1 MRKMR
6 WTWQAPWTALLAVVL
21 SGWFG
26 GSVATGQRGIGASFA
41 WLVPAIIVGA
51 GGGFA
56 VVAVRWLHQRRDTRP
71 DGLVTVFP
79 GSGTATGSPR
89 PPRLMHVRF
98 AFPFLEV
105 GALALLLGSLWV
117 SDDLNH
123 AWATLPRV
131 RGVTALLAAIA
142 VVSRLAI
149 AAVESATPSP
159 HASPVATGEE
169 SMRRSG
175 SPVTDV
181 GVLRRRGIVGG
192 RATAPLLVLGGA
204 FAFFVATASGELV
217 TPDEW
222 TAHGAAV
229 GLVEHGRLA
238 VFDGEP
244 YPFTVVGIVRRPDH
258 PGEEASGLMSKYPV
272 LSSLAI
278 SPFQAVARLL
288 GAPGPRIAGEGPL
301 ARRAPDLVTLG
312 FGPFLG
318 ALTVMVTYL
327 MAGSLGYRGAASLLP
342 AVAVATA
349 SLVWPYSRTLLN
361 MALPAV
367 LTGAAL
373 AVIGYLRGVSASP
386 TPLIARHFAAGF
398 DQGNS
403 EPIPPTTATPPDVNA
418 LRPGF
423 SANSEAHISQ
433 EGWRWGGGMAA
444 LAGAL
449 LGLAGAARYEYLVL
463 ALPLWALLAWVVFQ
477 RSGLAGGAFLGG
489 LAVVAG
495 SATALPLTLGYNL
508 LRTGHALDFGYG
520 GEGFLSSL
528 LAKPWYGWFGIL
540 FSPGCGV
547 AVHAPMMFVGLA
559 GLVWLWEDAPDTAV
573 AVAAMVGLACL
584 YYGSLETTWCAQT
597 TWGPRYLVGVAPL
610 AYLPIAAIVKRMGRA
625 KQGVIHPHPN
635 APDENA
641 LRLAHPNAP
650 DENALRF
657 GAMGLARHINQ
668 VGDGVG
674 WGESEAR
681 GKEGMGGNPFAWLAI
696 GLPWA
701 LNFVAN
707 ALAIVVDF
715 SRGWQDHW
723 SLGATYL
730 ATTWVPYFSGITA
743 HVRLARLW
751 LHGGDASLDIH
762 WLRASDGTPAVS
774 GALIMAGLLVVSV
787 TAWAAAWQVERLAD
801 EGDGPV
807 T

>member
-1 MRKMR
+1 MREMR
-6 WTWQAPWTALLAVVL
+6 WIWQAPWTAMLAAVL

-56 VVAVRWLHQRRDTRP
+56 VVAVRWLHQRRNTRP
-71 DGLVTVFP
+71 DGLVAVFP
-79 GSGTATGSPR
+79 GSGTAIGSPR
-89 PPRLMHVRF
+89 PPRLMDGQV

-105 GALALLLGSLWV
+105 GALAFLLGSLWV

-159 HASPVATGEE
+159 HASPVATGDGR
-169 SMRRSG
+169 MRRSG

-181 GVLRRRGIVGG
+181 GVLRQRGYLGD
-192 RATAPLLVLGGA
+192 RATVPLLVLGGA
-204 FAFFVATASGELV
+204 FAFFLATASGELV

-278 SPFQAVARLL
+278 APFQAVARLL

-386 TPLIARHFAAGF
+386 TPLIARRFGAGF

-403 EPIPPTTATPPDVNA
+403 EPIPPTTATPPDVSA

-423 SANSEAHISQ
+423 SATSEAHLSQ
-433 EGWRWGGGMAA
+433 EGWRWGA
-444 LAGAL
+444 
-449 LGLAGAARYEYLVL
+449 EW
-463 ALPLWALLAWVVFQ
+463 LP
-477 RSGLAGGAFLGG
+477 
-489 LAVVAG
+489 
-495 SATALPLTLGYNL
+495 
-508 LRTGHALDFGYG
+508 
-520 GEGFLSSL
+520 
-528 LAKPWYGWFGIL
+528 
-540 FSPGCGV
+540 SP
-547 AVHAPMMFVGLA
+547 AP
-559 GLVWLWEDAPDTAV
+559 
-573 AVAAMVGLACL
+573 
-584 YYGSLETTWCAQT
+584 S
-597 TWGPRYLVGVAPL
+597 
-610 AYLPIAAIVKRMGRA
+610 
-625 KQGVIHPHPN
+625 
-635 APDENA
+635 
-641 LRLAHPNAP
+641 
-650 DENALRF
+650 
-657 GAMGLARHINQ
+657 
-668 VGDGVG
+668 
-674 WGESEAR
+674 
-681 GKEGMGGNPFAWLAI
+681 
-696 GLPWA
+696 
-701 LNFVAN
+701 
-707 ALAIVVDF
+707 
-715 SRGWQDHW
+715 
-723 SLGATYL
+723 
-730 ATTWVPYFSGITA
+730 
-743 HVRLARLW
+743 
-751 LHGGDASLDIH
+751 
-762 WLRASDGTPAVS
+762 
-774 GALIMAGLLVVSV
+774 
-787 TAWAAAWQVERLAD
+787 
-801 EGDGPV
+801 
-807 T
+807 

>member
-1 MRKMR
+1 MREMHRLRAIGEHGALVRFLSLAR
-6 WTWQAPWTALLAVVL
+6 WSVLLTVVVL
-21 SGWFG
+21 GWFG

-41 WLVPAIIVGA
+41 WLVPGLIAGA
-51 GGGFA
+51 GGGFSVIA
-56 VVAVRWLHQRRDTRP
+56 AGWLRRRGDMRP
-71 DGLVTVFP
+71 DGLVTVLP
-79 GSGTATGSPR
+79 GGGTPSPF
-89 PPRLMHVRF
+89 LS
-98 AFPFLEV
+98 LEV
-105 GALALLLGSLWV
+105 GALALLFCSLWV

-131 RGVTALLAAIA
+131 RGATALLVGITLVSRLTIA
-142 VVSRLAI
+142 VVGWRIRTAYGPTGDLRQPRHNLTDFGELRPSRNGRHG
-149 AAVESATPSP
+149 AT
-159 HASPVATGEE
+159 
-169 SMRRSG
+169 
-175 SPVTDV
+175 VT
-181 GVLRRRGIVGG
+181 
-192 RATAPLLVLGGA
+192 LLVLGGA

-229 GLVEHGRLA
+229 GLVDHGRLA

-244 YPFTVVGIVRRPDH
+244 YPFTVVGVVRP
-258 PGEEASGLMSKYPV
+258 PGHADEEASGLMSKYPV

-278 SPFQAVARLL
+278 SPFQAVARLF
-288 GAPGPRIAGEGPL
+288 GAPDPRTAGQGPL

-327 MAGSLGYRGAASLLP
+327 MARSLGYCGSPSLMP
-342 AVAVATA
+342 ALAVATA

-367 LTGAAL
+367 LTGAAV
-373 AVIGYLRGVSASP
+373 AVIGYLRHTAGSDRHHP
-386 TPLIARHFAAGF
+386 DPIA
-398 DQGNS
+398 
-403 EPIPPTTATPPDVNA
+403 PD
-418 LRPGF
+418 F
-423 SANSEAHISQ
+423 SV
-433 EGWRWGGGMAA
+433 GRMAA

-477 RSGLAGGAFLGG
+477 RSGLTGGAFLGG
-489 LAVVAG
+489 LGVVAG
-495 SATALPLTLGYNL
+495 SVTALPLTLGYNL
-508 LRTGHALDFGYG
+508 MRTGHALDFGYG

-528 LAKPWYGWFGIL
+528 LVKPWYGWFGLL
-540 FSPGCGV
+540 FSPGCGI
-547 AVHAPMMFVGLA
+547 AVHTPMMFVGLA

-573 AVAAMVGLACL
+573 AVAVTVGLSCL

-610 AYLPIAAIVKRMGRA
+610 AYLPVAAIVKRMG
-625 KQGVIHPHPN
+625 GL
-635 APDENA
+635 
-641 LRLAHPNAP
+641 LR
-650 DENALRF
+650 
-657 GAMGLARHINQ
+657 
-668 VGDGVG
+668 
-674 WGESEAR
+674 
-681 GKEGMGGNPFAWLAI
+681 GNPFAWLAI

-701 LNFVAN
+701 VNTVAN

-743 HVRLARLW
+743 HVRLAHLW

-762 WLRASDGTPAVS
+762 WLRAPDGTPTVAGSV
-774 GALIMAGLLVVSV
+774 IMVGLLAVSV
-787 TAWAAAWQVERLAD
+787 TAWAAAWQVESMASD
-801 EGDGPV
+801 GDGPV

>member
-1 MRKMR
+1 
-6 WTWQAPWTALLAVVL
+6 V
-21 SGWFG
+21 
-26 GSVATGQRGIGASFA
+26 
-41 WLVPAIIVGA
+41 
-51 GGGFA
+51 
-56 VVAVRWLHQRRDTRP
+56 
-71 DGLVTVFP
+71 
-79 GSGTATGSPR
+79 
-89 PPRLMHVRF
+89 
-98 AFPFLEV
+98 
-105 GALALLLGSLWV
+105 
-117 SDDLNH
+117 
-123 AWATLPRV
+123 
-131 RGVTALLAAIA
+131 
-142 VVSRLAI
+142 
-149 AAVESATPSP
+149 
-159 HASPVATGEE
+159 
-169 SMRRSG
+169 
-175 SPVTDV
+175 
-181 GVLRRRGIVGG
+181 
-192 RATAPLLVLGGA
+192 PLLVLGGA

-244 YPFTVVGIVRRPDH
+244 YPFTVVGIVRRPDY
-258 PGEEASGLMSKYPV
+258 PGEEASGLMSKYPL

-278 SPFQAVARLL
+278 APFQAVARLL

-327 MAGSLGYRGAASLLP
+327 MAGSLGYRGAASLVP

-386 TPLIARHFAAGF
+386 TPLVARRFAAGF

-403 EPIPPTTATPPDVNA
+403 EPIPAATATPPDVSA

-423 SANSEAHISQ
+423 SANSEAHMSQ
-433 EGWRWGGGMAA
+433 EGWRSGGGMAA

-508 LRTGHALDFGYG
+508 LRTGHPLDFGYG

-528 LAKPWYGWFGIL
+528 LAKPWYGWFGLL

-610 AYLPIAAIVKRMGRA
+610 AYLPIAAIVKRMG
-625 KQGVIHPHPN
+625 
-635 APDENA
+635 
-641 LRLAHPNAP
+641 
-650 DENALRF
+650 
-657 GAMGLARHINQ
+657 
-668 VGDGVG
+668 
-674 WGESEAR
+674 WG
-681 GKEGMGGNPFAWLAI
+681 GMGGNPFAWLAI

-762 WLRASDGTPAVS
+762 WLRATDGTPAVS

>member
-1 MRKMR
+1 MREMR
-6 WTWQAPWTALLAVVL
+6 WTWQAPWTALLAAVL

-26 GSVATGQRGIGASFA
+26 GSVATGQRGMGASFA
-41 WLVPAIIVGA
+41 WLVPVIIVGA

-56 VVAVRWLHQRRDTRP
+56 VVAVRWLRQRRDTRP

-79 GSGTATGSPR
+79 GSGTAIGSPR
-89 PPRLMHVRF
+89 PPRLMDGHV

-105 GALALLLGSLWV
+105 VAIALLLGSLWV

-149 AAVESATPSP
+149 AAVESETPSP
-159 HASPVATGEE
+159 NASVATGAG
-169 SMRRSG
+169 SVRPSG
-175 SPVTDV
+175 SSVTDV
-181 GVLRRRGIVGG
+181 GVLRRRGNAGD

-278 SPFQAVARLL
+278 TPFQAVARLL

-361 MALPAV
+361 MALPAA

-386 TPLIARHFAAGF
+386 TPLVERRFAAGF
-398 DQGNS
+398 ERSNS
-403 EPIPPTTATPPDVNA
+403 EPIPLPTASPPDVYA
-418 LRPGF
+418 LRSGF
-423 SANSEAHISQ
+423 SA
-433 EGWRWGGGMAA
+433 GRMAA

-528 LAKPWYGWFGIL
+528 LAKPWYGWFGLL

-547 AVHAPMMFVGLA
+547 AVHAPMMFVGLV

-625 KQGVIHPHPN
+625 KQGDVHPHPN
-635 APDENA
+635 APDVY
-641 LRLAHPNAP
+641 
-650 DENALRF
+650 ALRF
-657 GAMGLARHINQ
+657 EAMGLEKHINQ
-668 VGDGVG
+668 AGFVRNEHINKGGDGVG

-787 TAWAAAWQVERLAD
+787 TAWAAAWQVERLAE

>member
-1 MRKMR
+1 MR
-6 WTWQAPWTALLAVVL
+6 WTWQAPWTALLAAVL

-26 GSVATGQRGIGASFA
+26 GSVATGQRGMGASFA
-41 WLVPAIIVGA
+41 WLVPVIIVGA

-56 VVAVRWLHQRRDTRP
+56 VVAVRWLRQRRDTRP

-79 GSGTATGSPR
+79 GSGTAIGSPR
-89 PPRLMHVRF
+89 PPRLMDGHV

-105 GALALLLGSLWV
+105 VAIALLLGSLWV

-149 AAVESATPSP
+149 AAVESETPSP
-159 HASPVATGEE
+159 NASVATGAG
-169 SMRRSG
+169 SVRPSG
-175 SPVTDV
+175 SSVTDV
-181 GVLRRRGIVGG
+181 GVLRRRGNAGD

-278 SPFQAVARLL
+278 TPFQAVARLL

-361 MALPAV
+361 MALPAA

-386 TPLIARHFAAGF
+386 TPLVERRFAAGF
-398 DQGNS
+398 ERSNS
-403 EPIPPTTATPPDVNA
+403 EPIPLPTASPPDVYA
-418 LRPGF
+418 LRSGF
-423 SANSEAHISQ
+423 SA
-433 EGWRWGGGMAA
+433 GRMAA

-528 LAKPWYGWFGIL
+528 LAKPWYGWFGLL

-547 AVHAPMMFVGLA
+547 AVHAPMMFVGLV

-625 KQGVIHPHPN
+625 KQGDVHPHPN
-635 APDENA
+635 APDVS
-641 LRLAHPNAP
+641 
-650 DENALRF
+650 ALRF
-657 GAMGLARHINQ
+657 EAMGLEKHINQ
-668 VGDGVG
+668 AGFVRNEHINKGGDGVG

-787 TAWAAAWQVERLAD
+787 TAWAAAWQVERLAE

>member
-1 MRKMR
+1 MREMR
-6 WTWQAPWTALLAVVL
+6 WTWQAPWTALLAAVL

-26 GSVATGQRGIGASFA
+26 GSVATGQRGMGASFA
-41 WLVPAIIVGA
+41 WLVPVIIVGA

-56 VVAVRWLHQRRDTRP
+56 VVAVRWLRQRRDTRP

-79 GSGTATGSPR
+79 GSGAAIGSPR
-89 PPRLMHVRF
+89 PSRLMDGHV

-105 GALALLLGSLWV
+105 GAIALLLGSLWV

-149 AAVESATPSP
+149 AAVESETPSP
-159 HASPVATGEE
+159 NASVATGAG
-169 SMRRSG
+169 SVRPSG
-175 SPVTDV
+175 SSVTDV
-181 GVLRRRGIVGG
+181 GVLRRRGNAGD

-278 SPFQAVARLL
+278 TPFQAVARLL

-361 MALPAV
+361 MALPAA

-386 TPLIARHFAAGF
+386 TPLVERRFAAGF
-398 DQGNS
+398 ERSNS
-403 EPIPPTTATPPDVNA
+403 EPIPLPTATPPDVYA
-418 LRPGF
+418 LRSGF
-423 SANSEAHISQ
+423 SA
-433 EGWRWGGGMAA
+433 GRMAA

-528 LAKPWYGWFGIL
+528 LAKPWYGWFGLL
-540 FSPGCGV
+540 FSPGCGA
-547 AVHAPMMFVGLA
+547 AVHAPMMFVGLV

-625 KQGVIHPHPN
+625 KQGDVHPHPN
-635 APDENA
+635 APDVY
-641 LRLAHPNAP
+641 
-650 DENALRF
+650 ALRF
-657 GAMGLARHINQ
+657 EAMGLEKHINQ
-668 VGDGVG
+668 AGFVRNEHINKGGDGVG

-787 TAWAAAWQVERLAD
+787 TAWAAAWQVERLAE

>member
-1 MRKMR
+1 MREMR
-6 WTWQAPWTALLAVVL
+6 WTWQAPWTALLAAVL

-26 GSVATGQRGIGASFA
+26 GSVATGQRGMGASFA
-41 WLVPAIIVGA
+41 WLVPVIIVGA

-56 VVAVRWLHQRRDTRP
+56 VVAVRWLRQRRDTRP

-79 GSGTATGSPR
+79 GSGTAIGSPR
-89 PPRLMHVRF
+89 PPRLMDGHV

-105 GALALLLGSLWV
+105 VAIALLLGSLWV

-149 AAVESATPSP
+149 AAVESETPSP
-159 HASPVATGEE
+159 NASVATGAG
-169 SMRRSG
+169 SVRPSG
-175 SPVTDV
+175 SSVTDV
-181 GVLRRRGIVGG
+181 GVLRRRGNAGD

-278 SPFQAVARLL
+278 TPFQAVARLL

-361 MALPAV
+361 MALPAA

-386 TPLIARHFAAGF
+386 TPLVERRFAAGF
-398 DQGNS
+398 ERSNS
-403 EPIPPTTATPPDVNA
+403 EPIPLPTATPPDVYA
-418 LRPGF
+418 LRSGF
-423 SANSEAHISQ
+423 SA
-433 EGWRWGGGMAA
+433 GRMAA

-528 LAKPWYGWFGIL
+528 LAKPWYGWFGLL

-547 AVHAPMMFVGLA
+547 AVHAPMMFVGLV

-625 KQGVIHPHPN
+625 KQGDVHPHPN
-635 APDENA
+635 APDVY
-641 LRLAHPNAP
+641 
-650 DENALRF
+650 ALRF
-657 GAMGLARHINQ
+657 EAMGLEKHINQ
-668 VGDGVG
+668 AGFVRNEHINKGGDGVG

-787 TAWAAAWQVERLAD
+787 TAWAAAWQVERLAE

>member
-1 MRKMR
+1 
-6 WTWQAPWTALLAVVL
+6 V
-21 SGWFG
+21 
-26 GSVATGQRGIGASFA
+26 
-41 WLVPAIIVGA
+41 
-51 GGGFA
+51 
-56 VVAVRWLHQRRDTRP
+56 
-71 DGLVTVFP
+71 
-79 GSGTATGSPR
+79 
-89 PPRLMHVRF
+89 
-98 AFPFLEV
+98 
-105 GALALLLGSLWV
+105 
-117 SDDLNH
+117 
-123 AWATLPRV
+123 
-131 RGVTALLAAIA
+131 
-142 VVSRLAI
+142 
-149 AAVESATPSP
+149 
-159 HASPVATGEE
+159 
-169 SMRRSG
+169 
-175 SPVTDV
+175 
-181 GVLRRRGIVGG
+181 
-192 RATAPLLVLGGA
+192 PLLVLGGA
-204 FAFFVATASGELV
+204 FAFFVATASGEVV

-244 YPFTVVGIVRRPDH
+244 YPFTVVGIVRRPDY
-258 PGEEASGLMSKYPV
+258 PGKEASGLMSKYPV

-278 SPFQAVARLL
+278 APFQAIARLL
-288 GAPGPRIAGEGPL
+288 GAPGPRIAGERPL

-327 MAGSLGYRGAASLLP
+327 MAGSLGYRGAASLVP

-386 TPLIARHFAAGF
+386 TPLVARRFAAGF

-403 EPIPPTTATPPDVNA
+403 EPIPAATATPPDVSA

-423 SANSEAHISQ
+423 SANSEAHMSQ
-433 EGWRWGGGMAA
+433 EGWRSGGGMAA

-508 LRTGHALDFGYG
+508 LRTGHPLDFGYG

-528 LAKPWYGWFGIL
+528 LAKPWYGWFGLL

-573 AVAAMVGLACL
+573 AVAAMVGLAYL

-610 AYLPIAAIVKRMGRA
+610 AYLPIAAIVKRMG
-625 KQGVIHPHPN
+625 
-635 APDENA
+635 
-641 LRLAHPNAP
+641 
-650 DENALRF
+650 
-657 GAMGLARHINQ
+657 
-668 VGDGVG
+668 
-674 WGESEAR
+674 WG
-681 GKEGMGGNPFAWLAI
+681 GMGGNPFAWLAI

-762 WLRASDGTPAVS
+762 WLRATDGTPAVS

-787 TAWAAAWQVERLAD
+787 TAWAAAWQVERVAD

>member
-1 MRKMR
+1 MREMR
-6 WTWQAPWTALLAVVL
+6 WTWQAPWTALLAAVL

-26 GSVATGQRGIGASFA
+26 GSVATGQRGMGASFA
-41 WLVPAIIVGA
+41 WLVPVIIVGA

-56 VVAVRWLHQRRDTRP
+56 VVAVRWLRQRRDTRP

-79 GSGTATGSPR
+79 GSGTAIGSPR
-89 PPRLMHVRF
+89 PPRLMDGHV

-105 GALALLLGSLWV
+105 VAIALLLGSLWV

-142 VVSRLAI
+142 VASRLAI
-149 AAVESATPSP
+149 AAVESETPSP
-159 HASPVATGEE
+159 NASVATGAG
-169 SMRRSG
+169 SVRPSG
-175 SPVTDV
+175 SSVTDV
-181 GVLRRRGIVGG
+181 GVLRRRGNAGD

-278 SPFQAVARLL
+278 TPFQAVARLL

-361 MALPAV
+361 MALPAA

-386 TPLIARHFAAGF
+386 TPLVERRFAAGF
-398 DQGNS
+398 ERSNS
-403 EPIPPTTATPPDVNA
+403 EPIPLPTATPPDVYA
-418 LRPGF
+418 LRSGF
-423 SANSEAHISQ
+423 SA
-433 EGWRWGGGMAA
+433 GRMAA

-528 LAKPWYGWFGIL
+528 LAKPWYGWFGLL

-547 AVHAPMMFVGLA
+547 AVHAPMMFVGLV

-625 KQGVIHPHPN
+625 KQGDVHPHPN
-635 APDENA
+635 APDVY
-641 LRLAHPNAP
+641 
-650 DENALRF
+650 ALRF
-657 GAMGLARHINQ
+657 EAMGLEKHINQ
-668 VGDGVG
+668 AGFVRNEHINKGGDGVG

-787 TAWAAAWQVERLAD
+787 TAWAAAWQVERLAE

>member
-1 MRKMR
+1 MREMR
-6 WTWQAPWTALLAVVL
+6 WTWQAPWTALLAAVL

-26 GSVATGQRGIGASFA
+26 GSVATGQRGMGASFA
-41 WLVPAIIVGA
+41 WLVPVIIVGA

-56 VVAVRWLHQRRDTRP
+56 VVAVRWLRQRRDTRP

-79 GSGTATGSPR
+79 GSGTAIGSPR
-89 PPRLMHVRF
+89 PPRLMDGHV

-105 GALALLLGSLWV
+105 VAIALLLGSLWV

-149 AAVESATPSP
+149 AAVESETPSP
-159 HASPVATGEE
+159 NASVATGAG
-169 SMRRSG
+169 SVRPSG
-175 SPVTDV
+175 SSVTDV
-181 GVLRRRGIVGG
+181 GVLRRRGNAGD

-278 SPFQAVARLL
+278 TPFQAVARLL

-361 MALPAV
+361 MALPAA

-386 TPLIARHFAAGF
+386 TPLVERRFAAGF
-398 DQGNS
+398 ERSNS
-403 EPIPPTTATPPDVNA
+403 EPIPLPTATPPDVYA
-418 LRPGF
+418 LRSGF
-423 SANSEAHISQ
+423 SA
-433 EGWRWGGGMAA
+433 GRMAA

-528 LAKPWYGWFGIL
+528 LAKPWYGWFGLL

-547 AVHAPMMFVGLA
+547 AVHAPMMFVGLV

-625 KQGVIHPHPN
+625 KQGDVHPHPN
-635 APDENA
+635 APDVY
-641 LRLAHPNAP
+641 
-650 DENALRF
+650 ALRF
-657 GAMGLARHINQ
+657 EAMGLEKHINQ
-668 VGDGVG
+668 AGIVRNEHINKGGDGVG

-787 TAWAAAWQVERLAD
+787 TAWAAAWQVERLAE

>member
-1 MRKMR
+1 
-6 WTWQAPWTALLAVVL
+6 
-21 SGWFG
+21 
-26 GSVATGQRGIGASFA
+26 
-41 WLVPAIIVGA
+41 
-51 GGGFA
+51 
-56 VVAVRWLHQRRDTRP
+56 
-71 DGLVTVFP
+71 
-79 GSGTATGSPR
+79 
-89 PPRLMHVRF
+89 
-98 AFPFLEV
+98 
-105 GALALLLGSLWV
+105 
-117 SDDLNH
+117 
-123 AWATLPRV
+123 
-131 RGVTALLAAIA
+131 
-142 VVSRLAI
+142 
-149 AAVESATPSP
+149 
-159 HASPVATGEE
+159 
-169 SMRRSG
+169 
-175 SPVTDV
+175 
-181 GVLRRRGIVGG
+181 
-192 RATAPLLVLGGA
+192 
-204 FAFFVATASGELV
+204 
-217 TPDEW
+217 
-222 TAHGAAV
+222 
-229 GLVEHGRLA
+229 
-238 VFDGEP
+238 
-244 YPFTVVGIVRRPDH
+244 
-258 PGEEASGLMSKYPV
+258 
-272 LSSLAI
+272 
-278 SPFQAVARLL
+278 
-288 GAPGPRIAGEGPL
+288 
-301 ARRAPDLVTLG
+301 
-312 FGPFLG
+312 
-318 ALTVMVTYL
+318 
-327 MAGSLGYRGAASLLP
+327 
-342 AVAVATA
+342 
-349 SLVWPYSRTLLN
+349 
-361 MALPAV
+361 MALPAA

-386 TPLIARHFAAGF
+386 TPLVERRFAAGF
-398 DQGNS
+398 ERSNS
-403 EPIPPTTATPPDVNA
+403 EPIPLPTATPPDVYA
-418 LRPGF
+418 LRSGF
-423 SANSEAHISQ
+423 SA
-433 EGWRWGGGMAA
+433 GRMAA

-528 LAKPWYGWFGIL
+528 LAKPWYGWFGLL

-547 AVHAPMMFVGLA
+547 AVHAPMMFVGLL

-625 KQGVIHPHPN
+625 KQGDVHPHPN
-635 APDENA
+635 APDVS
-641 LRLAHPNAP
+641 
-650 DENALRF
+650 ALRF
-657 GAMGLARHINQ
+657 EAMGLEKHINQ
-668 VGDGVG
+668 AGFVRNEHINKGGDGVG

-787 TAWAAAWQVERLAD
+787 TAWAAAWQVERLAE

>member
-1 MRKMR
+1 MR
-6 WTWQAPWTALLAVVL
+6 WTWQAPWTALLAAVL

-26 GSVATGQRGIGASFA
+26 GSVATGQRGMGASFA
-41 WLVPAIIVGA
+41 WLVPVIIVGA

-56 VVAVRWLHQRRDTRP
+56 VVAVRWLRQRRDTRP

-79 GSGTATGSPR
+79 GSGTAIGSPR
-89 PPRLMHVRF
+89 PPRLMDGHV

-105 GALALLLGSLWV
+105 VAIALLLGSLWV

-142 VVSRLAI
+142 VASRLAI
-149 AAVESATPSP
+149 AAVESETPSP
-159 HASPVATGEE
+159 NASVATGAG
-169 SMRRSG
+169 SVRPSG
-175 SPVTDV
+175 SSVTDV
-181 GVLRRRGIVGG
+181 GVLRRRGNAGD

-278 SPFQAVARLL
+278 TPFQAVARLL

-312 FGPFLG
+312 FGPLLG

-361 MALPAV
+361 MALPAA

-386 TPLIARHFAAGF
+386 TPLVERRFAAGF
-398 DQGNS
+398 ERSNS
-403 EPIPPTTATPPDVNA
+403 EPIPLPTATPPDVYA
-418 LRPGF
+418 LRSGF
-423 SANSEAHISQ
+423 SA
-433 EGWRWGGGMAA
+433 GRMAA

-528 LAKPWYGWFGIL
+528 LAKPWYGWFGLL

-547 AVHAPMMFVGLA
+547 AVHAPMMFVGLL

-625 KQGVIHPHPN
+625 KQGDVHPHPN
-635 APDENA
+635 APDVS
-641 LRLAHPNAP
+641 
-650 DENALRF
+650 ALRF
-657 GAMGLARHINQ
+657 EAMGLEKHINQ
-668 VGDGVG
+668 AGFVRNEHINKGGDGVG

-787 TAWAAAWQVERLAD
+787 TAWAAAWQVERLAE

>member
-1 MRKMR
+1 MREMR
-6 WTWQAPWTALLAVVL
+6 WTWQAPWTALLAAVL

-41 WLVPAIIVGA
+41 WLVPVIIVGV

-56 VVAVRWLHQRRDTRP
+56 VVAASWLRQRRDTRP

-79 GSGTATGSPR
+79 GSGTAIGSPR
-89 PPRLMHVRF
+89 PPRLIYGRF

-105 GALALLLGSLWV
+105 GALAILLGSLWV

-149 AAVESATPSP
+149 AAVLSEVLTPNV
-159 HASPVATGEE
+159 PVATGDE
-169 SMRRSG
+169 SLRRSG

-244 YPFTVVGIVRRPDH
+244 YPFTVVGIVHRPDH
-258 PGEEASGLMSKYPV
+258 PGEEASGLMSKYPL

-278 SPFQAVARLL
+278 APFQAVARLL
-288 GAPGPRIAGEGPL
+288 GAPGPRIAGERPL

-327 MAGSLGYRGAASLLP
+327 MAGSLGYRGAASLVP

-386 TPLIARHFAAGF
+386 TPLVARRFAAGF

-403 EPIPPTTATPPDVNA
+403 EPIPAATATPPDVSA

-423 SANSEAHISQ
+423 SANSEAHMSQ
-433 EGWRWGGGMAA
+433 EGWRSGGGMAA

-508 LRTGHALDFGYG
+508 LRTGHPLDFGYG

-528 LAKPWYGWFGIL
+528 LAKPWYGWFGLL

-573 AVAAMVGLACL
+573 AVAAM
-584 YYGSLETTWCAQT
+584 
-597 TWGPRYLVGVAPL
+597 
-610 AYLPIAAIVKRMGRA
+610 
-625 KQGVIHPHPN
+625 
-635 APDENA
+635 
-641 LRLAHPNAP
+641 
-650 DENALRF
+650 
-657 GAMGLARHINQ
+657 
-668 VGDGVG
+668 
-674 WGESEAR
+674 
-681 GKEGMGGNPFAWLAI
+681 
-696 GLPWA
+696 
-701 LNFVAN
+701 
-707 ALAIVVDF
+707 
-715 SRGWQDHW
+715 
-723 SLGATYL
+723 
-730 ATTWVPYFSGITA
+730 
-743 HVRLARLW
+743 
-751 LHGGDASLDIH
+751 
-762 WLRASDGTPAVS
+762 
-774 GALIMAGLLVVSV
+774 
-787 TAWAAAWQVERLAD
+787 
-801 EGDGPV
+801 
-807 T
+807 

>member
-1 MRKMR
+1 MREMR
-6 WTWQAPWTALLAVVL
+6 WTWQAPWTALLAAVL

-26 GSVATGQRGIGASFA
+26 GSVATGQRGMGASFA
-41 WLVPAIIVGA
+41 WLVPVIIVGA

-56 VVAVRWLHQRRDTRP
+56 VVAVRWLRQRRDTRP

-79 GSGTATGSPR
+79 GSGTAIGSPR
-89 PPRLMHVRF
+89 PPRLMDGHV

-105 GALALLLGSLWV
+105 VAIALLLGSLWV

-149 AAVESATPSP
+149 AAVESETPSP
-159 HASPVATGEE
+159 NASVATGAG
-169 SMRRSG
+169 SVRPSG
-175 SPVTDV
+175 SSVTDV
-181 GVLRRRGIVGG
+181 GVLRRRGNAGD

-278 SPFQAVARLL
+278 TPFQAVARLL

-312 FGPFLG
+312 FGPLLG

-361 MALPAV
+361 MALPAA

-386 TPLIARHFAAGF
+386 TPLVERRFAAGF
-398 DQGNS
+398 ERSNS
-403 EPIPPTTATPPDVNA
+403 EPIPLPTATPPDVYA
-418 LRPGF
+418 LRSGF
-423 SANSEAHISQ
+423 SA
-433 EGWRWGGGMAA
+433 GRMAA

-528 LAKPWYGWFGIL
+528 LAKPWYGWFGLL

-547 AVHAPMMFVGLA
+547 AVHAPMMFVGLL

-625 KQGVIHPHPN
+625 KQGDVHPHPN
-635 APDENA
+635 APDVS
-641 LRLAHPNAP
+641 
-650 DENALRF
+650 ALRF
-657 GAMGLARHINQ
+657 EAMGLEKHINQ
-668 VGDGVG
+668 AGFVRNEHINKGGDGVG

-787 TAWAAAWQVERLAD
+787 TAWAAAWQVERLAE

>member
-1 MRKMR
+1 MR
-6 WTWQAPWTALLAVVL
+6 WTWQAPWTALLAAVL

-26 GSVATGQRGIGASFA
+26 GSVATGQRGMGASFA
-41 WLVPAIIVGA
+41 WLVPVIIVGA

-56 VVAVRWLHQRRDTRP
+56 VVAVRWLRQRRDTRP

-79 GSGTATGSPR
+79 GSGTAIGSPR
-89 PPRLMHVRF
+89 PPRLMDGHV

-105 GALALLLGSLWV
+105 VAIALLLGSLWV

-142 VVSRLAI
+142 VASRLAI
-149 AAVESATPSP
+149 AAVESETPSP
-159 HASPVATGEE
+159 NASVATGAG
-169 SMRRSG
+169 SVRPSG
-175 SPVTDV
+175 SSVTDV
-181 GVLRRRGIVGG
+181 GVLRRRGNAGD

-278 SPFQAVARLL
+278 TPFQAVARLL

-312 FGPFLG
+312 FGPLLG

-361 MALPAV
+361 MALPAA

-386 TPLIARHFAAGF
+386 TPLVERRFAAGF
-398 DQGNS
+398 ERSNS
-403 EPIPPTTATPPDVNA
+403 EPIPLPTASSPDVYA
-418 LRPGF
+418 LRSGF
-423 SANSEAHISQ
+423 SA
-433 EGWRWGGGMAA
+433 GRMAA

-528 LAKPWYGWFGIL
+528 LAKPWYGWFGLL

-547 AVHAPMMFVGLA
+547 AVHAPMMFVGLL

-625 KQGVIHPHPN
+625 KQGDVHPHPN
-635 APDENA
+635 APDVY
-641 LRLAHPNAP
+641 
-650 DENALRF
+650 ALRF
-657 GAMGLARHINQ
+657 EAMGLEKHINQ
-668 VGDGVG
+668 AGFVRNEHINKGGDGVG

-681 GKEGMGGNPFAWLAI
+681 GKEGLGGNPFAWLAI

-787 TAWAAAWQVERLAD
+787 TAWAAAWQVERLAE

>member
-1 MRKMR
+1 MREMR
-6 WTWQAPWTALLAVVL
+6 WTWQAPWTALLAAVL

-26 GSVATGQRGIGASFA
+26 GSVATGQRGMGASFA
-41 WLVPAIIVGA
+41 WLVPVIIVGA

-56 VVAVRWLHQRRDTRP
+56 VVAVRWLRQRRDTRP

-79 GSGTATGSPR
+79 GSGTAIGSPR
-89 PPRLMHVRF
+89 PPRLMDGHV

-105 GALALLLGSLWV
+105 VAIALLLGSLWV

-149 AAVESATPSP
+149 AAVESETPSP
-159 HASPVATGEE
+159 NASVATGAG
-169 SMRRSG
+169 SVRPSG
-175 SPVTDV
+175 SSVTDV
-181 GVLRRRGIVGG
+181 GVLRRRGNAGD

-278 SPFQAVARLL
+278 TPFQAVARLL

-312 FGPFLG
+312 FGPLLG

-361 MALPAV
+361 MALPAA

-386 TPLIARHFAAGF
+386 TPLVERRFAAGF
-398 DQGNS
+398 ERSNS
-403 EPIPPTTATPPDVNA
+403 EPIPLPTATPPDVYA
-418 LRPGF
+418 LRSGF
-423 SANSEAHISQ
+423 SA
-433 EGWRWGGGMAA
+433 GRMAA

-528 LAKPWYGWFGIL
+528 LAKPWYGWFGLL

-547 AVHAPMMFVGLA
+547 AVHAPMMFVGLV

-625 KQGVIHPHPN
+625 KQGDVHPHPN
-635 APDENA
+635 APDVS
-641 LRLAHPNAP
+641 
-650 DENALRF
+650 ALRF
-657 GAMGLARHINQ
+657 EAMGLEKHINQ
-668 VGDGVG
+668 AGFVRNEHINKGGDGVG

-787 TAWAAAWQVERLAD
+787 TAWAAAWQVERLAE

>member
-1 MRKMR
+1 
-6 WTWQAPWTALLAVVL
+6 
-21 SGWFG
+21 
-26 GSVATGQRGIGASFA
+26 
-41 WLVPAIIVGA
+41 
-51 GGGFA
+51 
-56 VVAVRWLHQRRDTRP
+56 
-71 DGLVTVFP
+71 
-79 GSGTATGSPR
+79 
-89 PPRLMHVRF
+89 
-98 AFPFLEV
+98 
-105 GALALLLGSLWV
+105 
-117 SDDLNH
+117 
-123 AWATLPRV
+123 
-131 RGVTALLAAIA
+131 
-142 VVSRLAI
+142 
-149 AAVESATPSP
+149 
-159 HASPVATGEE
+159 
-169 SMRRSG
+169 
-175 SPVTDV
+175 
-181 GVLRRRGIVGG
+181 
-192 RATAPLLVLGGA
+192 
-204 FAFFVATASGELV
+204 
-217 TPDEW
+217 
-222 TAHGAAV
+222 
-229 GLVEHGRLA
+229 
-238 VFDGEP
+238 
-244 YPFTVVGIVRRPDH
+244 
-258 PGEEASGLMSKYPV
+258 
-272 LSSLAI
+272 
-278 SPFQAVARLL
+278 
-288 GAPGPRIAGEGPL
+288 
-301 ARRAPDLVTLG
+301 
-312 FGPFLG
+312 
-318 ALTVMVTYL
+318 MVTYL
-327 MAGSLGYRGAASLLP
+327 MAGSLGYRGAASLVP

-386 TPLIARHFAAGF
+386 TPLVARRFAAGF

-403 EPIPPTTATPPDVNA
+403 EPIPAATATPPDVSA

-423 SANSEAHISQ
+423 SANSEAHMSQ
-433 EGWRWGGGMAA
+433 EGWRSGGGMAA

-508 LRTGHALDFGYG
+508 LRTGHPLDFGYG

-528 LAKPWYGWFGIL
+528 LAKPWYGWFGLL

-573 AVAAMVGLACL
+573 AVAAMVGLAYL

-610 AYLPIAAIVKRMGRA
+610 AYLPIAAIVKRMG
-625 KQGVIHPHPN
+625 
-635 APDENA
+635 
-641 LRLAHPNAP
+641 
-650 DENALRF
+650 
-657 GAMGLARHINQ
+657 
-668 VGDGVG
+668 
-674 WGESEAR
+674 WG
-681 GKEGMGGNPFAWLAI
+681 GMGGNPFAWLAI

-762 WLRASDGTPAVS
+762 WLRATDGTPAVS

>member
-1 MRKMR
+1 MREMR
-6 WTWQAPWTALLAVVL
+6 WTWQAPWTALLAAVL

-41 WLVPAIIVGA
+41 WLVPVIIVGV

-56 VVAVRWLHQRRDTRP
+56 VVAASWLRQRRDTRP

-79 GSGTATGSPR
+79 GSGTAIGSPR
-89 PPRLMHVRF
+89 PPRLISGGF

-105 GALALLLGSLWV
+105 GALAILLGSLWV

-149 AAVESATPSP
+149 AAVLSEVLTPNV
-159 HASPVATGEE
+159 AVATGDE
-169 SMRRSG
+169 SLRRSG

-244 YPFTVVGIVRRPDH
+244 YPFTVVGIVRRPDY

-278 SPFQAVARLL
+278 APFQAVARLL

-327 MAGSLGYRGAASLLP
+327 MAGSLGYRGAASLVP

-386 TPLIARHFAAGF
+386 TPLVARRFAAGF

-403 EPIPPTTATPPDVNA
+403 EPIPAATATPPDVSA

-423 SANSEAHISQ
+423 SANSEAHMSQ
-433 EGWRWGGGMAA
+433 EGWRSGGGMAA

-508 LRTGHALDFGYG
+508 LRTGHPLDFGYG

-528 LAKPWYGWFGIL
+528 LAKPWYGWFGLL

-573 AVAAMVGLACL
+573 AVAAMVGLAYL

-610 AYLPIAAIVKRMGRA
+610 AYLPIAAIVKRMG
-625 KQGVIHPHPN
+625 
-635 APDENA
+635 
-641 LRLAHPNAP
+641 
-650 DENALRF
+650 
-657 GAMGLARHINQ
+657 
-668 VGDGVG
+668 
-674 WGESEAR
+674 WG
-681 GKEGMGGNPFAWLAI
+681 GMGGNPFAWLAI

-762 WLRASDGTPAVS
+762 WLRATDGTPAVS

>member
-1 MRKMR
+1 MR
-6 WTWQAPWTALLAVVL
+6 WTWQAPWTALLAAVL

-26 GSVATGQRGIGASFA
+26 GSVATGQRGMGASFA
-41 WLVPAIIVGA
+41 WLVPVIIVGA

-56 VVAVRWLHQRRDTRP
+56 VVAVRWLRQRRDTRP

-79 GSGTATGSPR
+79 GSGTAIGSPR
-89 PPRLMHVRF
+89 PPRLMDGHV

-105 GALALLLGSLWV
+105 VAIALLLGSLWV

-142 VVSRLAI
+142 VASRLAI
-149 AAVESATPSP
+149 AAVESETPSP
-159 HASPVATGEE
+159 NASVATGAG
-169 SMRRSG
+169 SVRPSG
-175 SPVTDV
+175 SSVTDV
-181 GVLRRRGIVGG
+181 GVLRRRGNAGD

-278 SPFQAVARLL
+278 TPFQAVARLL

-361 MALPAV
+361 MALPAA

-386 TPLIARHFAAGF
+386 TPLVERRFAAGF
-398 DQGNS
+398 ERSNS
-403 EPIPPTTATPPDVNA
+403 EPIPLPTATPPDVYA
-418 LRPGF
+418 LRSGF
-423 SANSEAHISQ
+423 SA
-433 EGWRWGGGMAA
+433 GRMAA

-528 LAKPWYGWFGIL
+528 LAKPWYGWFGLL

-547 AVHAPMMFVGLA
+547 AVHAPMMFVGLV

-625 KQGVIHPHPN
+625 KQGDVHPHPN
-635 APDENA
+635 APDVS
-641 LRLAHPNAP
+641 
-650 DENALRF
+650 ALRF
-657 GAMGLARHINQ
+657 EAMGLEKHINQ
-668 VGDGVG
+668 AGFVRNEHINKGGDGVG

-787 TAWAAAWQVERLAD
+787 TAWAAAWQVERLAE

>member
-1 MRKMR
+1 M
-6 WTWQAPWTALLAVVL
+6 
-21 SGWFG
+21 
-26 GSVATGQRGIGASFA
+26 
-41 WLVPAIIVGA
+41 
-51 GGGFA
+51 
-56 VVAVRWLHQRRDTRP
+56 
-71 DGLVTVFP
+71 
-79 GSGTATGSPR
+79 
-89 PPRLMHVRF
+89 
-98 AFPFLEV
+98 
-105 GALALLLGSLWV
+105 
-117 SDDLNH
+117 
-123 AWATLPRV
+123 
-131 RGVTALLAAIA
+131 
-142 VVSRLAI
+142 
-149 AAVESATPSP
+149 
-159 HASPVATGEE
+159 
-169 SMRRSG
+169 
-175 SPVTDV
+175 
-181 GVLRRRGIVGG
+181 
-192 RATAPLLVLGGA
+192 
-204 FAFFVATASGELV
+204 ATASGELV

-244 YPFTVVGIVRRPDH
+244 YPFTVVGIVRRPDY

-278 SPFQAVARLL
+278 APFQAVARLL
-288 GAPGPRIAGEGPL
+288 GAPGPRIAGERPL

-327 MAGSLGYRGAASLLP
+327 MAGSLGYRGAASLVP

-386 TPLIARHFAAGF
+386 TPLVARRFAAGF

-403 EPIPPTTATPPDVNA
+403 EPIPAATATPPDVSA

-423 SANSEAHISQ
+423 SANSEAHMSQ
-433 EGWRWGGGMAA
+433 EGWRSGGGMAA

-508 LRTGHALDFGYG
+508 LRTGHPLDFGYG

-528 LAKPWYGWFGIL
+528 LAKPWYGWFGLL

-573 AVAAMVGLACL
+573 AVAAMVGLAYL

-610 AYLPIAAIVKRMGRA
+610 AYLPIAAIVKRMG
-625 KQGVIHPHPN
+625 
-635 APDENA
+635 
-641 LRLAHPNAP
+641 
-650 DENALRF
+650 
-657 GAMGLARHINQ
+657 
-668 VGDGVG
+668 
-674 WGESEAR
+674 WG
-681 GKEGMGGNPFAWLAI
+681 GMGGNPFAWLAI

-762 WLRASDGTPAVS
+762 WLRATDGTPAVS

>member
-1 MRKMR
+1 
-6 WTWQAPWTALLAVVL
+6 
-21 SGWFG
+21 
-26 GSVATGQRGIGASFA
+26 
-41 WLVPAIIVGA
+41 
-51 GGGFA
+51 
-56 VVAVRWLHQRRDTRP
+56 
-71 DGLVTVFP
+71 
-79 GSGTATGSPR
+79 
-89 PPRLMHVRF
+89 
-98 AFPFLEV
+98 
-105 GALALLLGSLWV
+105 
-117 SDDLNH
+117 
-123 AWATLPRV
+123 
-131 RGVTALLAAIA
+131 
-142 VVSRLAI
+142 LAI
-149 AAVESATPSP
+149 T
-159 HASPVATGEE
+159 
-169 SMRRSG
+169 
-175 SPVTDV
+175 
-181 GVLRRRGIVGG
+181 
-192 RATAPLLVLGGA
+192 
-204 FAFFVATASGELV
+204 
-217 TPDEW
+217 
-222 TAHGAAV
+222 
-229 GLVEHGRLA
+229 
-238 VFDGEP
+238 
-244 YPFTVVGIVRRPDH
+244 
-258 PGEEASGLMSKYPV
+258 
-272 LSSLAI
+272 
-278 SPFQAVARLL
+278 PFQAVARLL

-342 AVAVATA
+342 AMAVATA

-386 TPLIARHFAAGF
+386 TPLIARHFAVGF

-403 EPIPPTTATPPDVNA
+403 EPIPLPTATPPDVSA
-418 LRPGF
+418 LRSGF
-423 SANSEAHISQ
+423 S
-433 EGWRWGGGMAA
+433 EGRMAA

-463 ALPLWALLAWVVFQ
+463 GLPLWALLAWVVFQ

-528 LAKPWYGWFGIL
+528 LAKPWYGWFGLL

-641 LRLAHPNAP
+641 LRL
-650 DENALRF
+650 

-668 VGDGVG
+668 AGFVRNEHINQGGDVVG

-762 WLRASDGTPAVS
+762 WLRASDGTPAIS

>member
-1 MRKMR
+1 MCEMR
-6 WTWQAPWTALLAVVL
+6 WTWQAPWTALLAAVL

-26 GSVATGQRGIGASFA
+26 GSVATGQRGMGASFA
-41 WLVPAIIVGA
+41 WLVPVIIVGA

-56 VVAVRWLHQRRDTRP
+56 VVAVRWLRQRRDTRP

-79 GSGTATGSPR
+79 GSGTAIGSPR
-89 PPRLMHVRF
+89 PPRLMDGHV

-105 GALALLLGSLWV
+105 VAIALLLGSLWV

-142 VVSRLAI
+142 VASRLAI
-149 AAVESATPSP
+149 AAVESETPSP
-159 HASPVATGEE
+159 NASVATGAG
-169 SMRRSG
+169 SVRPSG
-175 SPVTDV
+175 SSVTDV
-181 GVLRRRGIVGG
+181 GVLRRRGNAGD

-278 SPFQAVARLL
+278 TPFQAVARLL

-361 MALPAV
+361 MALPAA

-386 TPLIARHFAAGF
+386 TPLVERRFAAGF
-398 DQGNS
+398 ERSNS
-403 EPIPPTTATPPDVNA
+403 EPIPLPTATPPDVYA
-418 LRPGF
+418 LRSGF
-423 SANSEAHISQ
+423 SA
-433 EGWRWGGGMAA
+433 GRMAA

-528 LAKPWYGWFGIL
+528 LAKPWYGWFGLL

-547 AVHAPMMFVGLA
+547 AVHAPMMFVGLV

-625 KQGVIHPHPN
+625 KQGDVHPHPN
-635 APDENA
+635 APDVY
-641 LRLAHPNAP
+641 
-650 DENALRF
+650 ALRF
-657 GAMGLARHINQ
+657 EAMGLEKHINQ
-668 VGDGVG
+668 AGFVRNEHINKGGDGVG

-787 TAWAAAWQVERLAD
+787 TAWAAAWQVERLAE

>member
-1 MRKMR
+1 MREVR
-6 WTWQAPWTALLAVVL
+6 WTLPAPWSVLLGAVL
-21 SGWFG
+21 AGWFG
-26 GSVATGQRGIGASFA
+26 GSVATGQRGLGASFA
-41 WLVPAIIVGA
+41 WLVPALIVGA

-56 VVAVRWLHQRRDTRP
+56 VIAASWLHQRRDTRP
-71 DGLVTVFP
+71 DGLVTVLP
-79 GSGTATGSPR
+79 GGGTSR
-89 PPRLMHVRF
+89 PFL
-98 AFPFLEV
+98 FLEV

-131 RGVTALLAAIA
+131 RGAIALLIGIIL
-142 VVSRLAI
+142 VSRLAI
-149 AAVESATPSP
+149 AAVEWRIRTGYGPTRDQRQSD
-159 HASPVATGEE
+159 PVL
-169 SMRRSG
+169 
-175 SPVTDV
+175 TDV
-181 GVLRRRGIVGG
+181 GVLRPSESG
-192 RATAPLLVLGGA
+192 RHGATVTLLVLGGA

-238 VFDGEP
+238 IFDGEP
-244 YPFTVVGIVRRPDH
+244 YPFTVVGIVRRPGH
-258 PGEEASGLMSKYPV
+258 PEEESSGLMSKYPV

-278 SPFQAVARLL
+278 SPFQAVARIF
-288 GAPGPRIAGEGPL
+288 GAPEPRTAGQGPL
-301 ARRAPDLVTLG
+301 ARRAPDIVTLG
-312 FGPFLG
+312 FGPFLS

-327 MAGSLGYRGAASLLP
+327 MARSLGYRGASSLLP
-342 AVAVATA
+342 ALAVATA
-349 SLVWPYSRTLLN
+349 SLVWPYSRTVLN
-361 MALPAV
+361 MALPAA
-367 LTGAAL
+367 LTGAAM
-373 AVIGYLRGVSASP
+373 AVIGYLRRATGVDRPNREPKAP
-386 TPLIARHFAAGF
+386 DFDAG
-398 DQGNS
+398 
-403 EPIPPTTATPPDVNA
+403 
-418 LRPGF
+418 R
-423 SANSEAHISQ
+423 
-433 EGWRWGGGMAA
+433 MAA

-495 SATALPLTLGYNL
+495 GVTALPLTLGYNL
-508 LRTGHALDFGYG
+508 MRTGQALDFGYG

-528 LAKPWYGWFGIL
+528 LEKPWYGWFGLL
-540 FSPGCGV
+540 FSPGCGI

-559 GLVWLWEDAPDTAV
+559 GLVWLWEDAPDTAG

-610 AYLPIAAIVKRMGRA
+610 AYLPVAAIVKRMGWA
-625 KQGVIHPHPN
+625 KRSDAQS
-635 APDENA
+635 
-641 LRLAHPNAP
+641 
-650 DENALRF
+650 
-657 GAMGLARHINQ
+657 GASG
-668 VGDGVG
+668 
-674 WGESEAR
+674 R
-681 GKEGMGGNPFAWLAI
+681 GGMSRNPFAWLAI

-701 LNFVAN
+701 LNVVAN

-730 ATTWVPYFSGITA
+730 ATTWVPYFSGVTA
-743 HVRLARLW
+743 HVRLSRLW
-751 LHGGDASLDIH
+751 LRGGDASLDIH
-762 WLRASDGTPAVS
+762 WLRGPDGNPAVS
-774 GALIMAGLLVVSV
+774 GVLVMVGLLVVSV

>member
-1 MRKMR
+1 MREMR
-6 WTWQAPWTALLAVVL
+6 WTWQAPWTALLAAVL

-41 WLVPAIIVGA
+41 WLVPVIIVGV

-56 VVAVRWLHQRRDTRP
+56 VVAASWLRQRRDTRP

-79 GSGTATGSPR
+79 GSGTAIGSPR
-89 PPRLMHVRF
+89 PPRLIYGRF

-105 GALALLLGSLWV
+105 GALAILLGSLWV

-149 AAVESATPSP
+149 AAVLSEVLTPNV
-159 HASPVATGEE
+159 AVATGDE
-169 SMRRSG
+169 SLRRSG

-181 GVLRRRGIVGG
+181 GVHGG
-192 RATAPLLVLGGA
+192 RGNLGDRATVPLLVLGGA
-204 FAFFVATASGELV
+204 FAFFVATASGEVV

-278 SPFQAVARLL
+278 APFQAVARLL
-288 GAPGPRIAGEGPL
+288 GAPGPRIAGERPL

-327 MAGSLGYRGAASLLP
+327 MAGSLGYRGAASLVP

-386 TPLIARHFAAGF
+386 TPLVARRFAAGF

-403 EPIPPTTATPPDVNA
+403 EPIPAATATPPDVSA

-423 SANSEAHISQ
+423 SANSEAHMSQ
-433 EGWRWGGGMAA
+433 EGWRSGGGMAA

-508 LRTGHALDFGYG
+508 LRTGHPLDFGYG

-528 LAKPWYGWFGIL
+528 LAKPWYGWFGLL

-573 AVAAMVGLACL
+573 AVAAMVGLAYL

-610 AYLPIAAIVKRMGRA
+610 AYLPIAAIVKRMG
-625 KQGVIHPHPN
+625 
-635 APDENA
+635 
-641 LRLAHPNAP
+641 
-650 DENALRF
+650 
-657 GAMGLARHINQ
+657 
-668 VGDGVG
+668 
-674 WGESEAR
+674 WG
-681 GKEGMGGNPFAWLAI
+681 GMGGNPFAWLAI

-762 WLRASDGTPAVS
+762 WLRATDGTPAVS

>member
-1 MRKMR
+1 MREMR
-6 WTWQAPWTALLAVVL
+6 WTWQAPWTALLAAVL

-26 GSVATGQRGIGASFA
+26 GSVATGQRGMGASFA
-41 WLVPAIIVGA
+41 WLVPVIIVGA

-56 VVAVRWLHQRRDTRP
+56 VVAVRWLRQRRDTRP

-79 GSGTATGSPR
+79 GSGTAIGSPR
-89 PPRLMHVRF
+89 PPRLMDGHV

-105 GALALLLGSLWV
+105 VAIALLLGSLWV

-142 VVSRLAI
+142 VASRLAI
-149 AAVESATPSP
+149 AAVESETPSP
-159 HASPVATGEE
+159 NASVATGAG
-169 SMRRSG
+169 SVRPSG
-175 SPVTDV
+175 SSVTDV
-181 GVLRRRGIVGG
+181 GVLRRRGNAGD

-278 SPFQAVARLL
+278 TPFQAVARLL

-361 MALPAV
+361 MALPAA

-386 TPLIARHFAAGF
+386 TPLVERRFAAGF
-398 DQGNS
+398 ERSNS
-403 EPIPPTTATPPDVNA
+403 EPIPLPTATPPDVYA
-418 LRPGF
+418 LRSGF
-423 SANSEAHISQ
+423 SA
-433 EGWRWGGGMAA
+433 GRMAA

-528 LAKPWYGWFGIL
+528 LAKPWYGWFGLL

-547 AVHAPMMFVGLA
+547 AVHAPMMFVGLV

-625 KQGVIHPHPN
+625 KQGDVHPHPN
-635 APDENA
+635 APDVS
-641 LRLAHPNAP
+641 
-650 DENALRF
+650 ALRF
-657 GAMGLARHINQ
+657 EAMGLEKHINQ
-668 VGDGVG
+668 AGFVRNEHINKGGDGVG

-787 TAWAAAWQVERLAD
+787 TAWAAAWQVERLAE

>member
-1 MRKMR
+1 MREMR
-6 WTWQAPWTALLAVVL
+6 WTWQAPWTALLAAVL

-26 GSVATGQRGIGASFA
+26 GSVATGQRGMGASFA
-41 WLVPAIIVGA
+41 WLVPVIIVGA

-56 VVAVRWLHQRRDTRP
+56 VVAVRWLRQRRDTRP

-79 GSGTATGSPR
+79 GSGAAIGSPR
-89 PPRLMHVRF
+89 PPRLMDGHV

-105 GALALLLGSLWV
+105 VAIALLLGSLWV

-149 AAVESATPSP
+149 AAVESETPSP
-159 HASPVATGEE
+159 NASVATGAG
-169 SMRRSG
+169 SVRPSG
-175 SPVTDV
+175 SSVTDV
-181 GVLRRRGIVGG
+181 GVLRRRGNAGD

-278 SPFQAVARLL
+278 TPFQAVARLL

-361 MALPAV
+361 MALPAA

-386 TPLIARHFAAGF
+386 TPLVERRFAAGF
-398 DQGNS
+398 ERSNS
-403 EPIPPTTATPPDVNA
+403 EPIPLPTASPPDVYA
-418 LRPGF
+418 LRSGF
-423 SANSEAHISQ
+423 SA
-433 EGWRWGGGMAA
+433 GRMAA

-528 LAKPWYGWFGIL
+528 LAKPWYGWFGLL

-547 AVHAPMMFVGLA
+547 AVHAPMMFVGLV

-625 KQGVIHPHPN
+625 KQGDVHPHPN
-635 APDENA
+635 APDVY
-641 LRLAHPNAP
+641 
-650 DENALRF
+650 ALRF
-657 GAMGLARHINQ
+657 EAMGLEKHINQ
-668 VGDGVG
+668 AGFVRNEHINKGGDGVG

-787 TAWAAAWQVERLAD
+787 TAWAAAWQVERLAE

>member
-1 MRKMR
+1 MR
-6 WTWQAPWTALLAVVL
+6 WTWQAPWTALLAAVL

-26 GSVATGQRGIGASFA
+26 GSVATGQRGMGASFA
-41 WLVPAIIVGA
+41 WLVPVIIVGA

-56 VVAVRWLHQRRDTRP
+56 VVAVRWLRQRRDTRP

-79 GSGTATGSPR
+79 GSGTAIGSPR
-89 PPRLMHVRF
+89 PPRLMDGHV

-105 GALALLLGSLWV
+105 VAIALLLGSLWV

-142 VVSRLAI
+142 VASRLAI
-149 AAVESATPSP
+149 AAVESETPSP
-159 HASPVATGEE
+159 NASVATGAG
-169 SMRRSG
+169 SVRPSG
-175 SPVTDV
+175 SSVTDV
-181 GVLRRRGIVGG
+181 GVLRRRGNAGD

-278 SPFQAVARLL
+278 TPFQAVARLL

-312 FGPFLG
+312 FGPLLG

-361 MALPAV
+361 MALPAA

-386 TPLIARHFAAGF
+386 TPLVERRFAAGF
-398 DQGNS
+398 ERSNS
-403 EPIPPTTATPPDVNA
+403 EPIPLPTASPPDVYA
-418 LRPGF
+418 LRSGF
-423 SANSEAHISQ
+423 SA
-433 EGWRWGGGMAA
+433 GRMAA

-528 LAKPWYGWFGIL
+528 LAKPWSGWFGLL

-547 AVHAPMMFVGLA
+547 AVHAPMMFVGLV

-625 KQGVIHPHPN
+625 KQGDVHPHPN
-635 APDENA
+635 APDVY
-641 LRLAHPNAP
+641 
-650 DENALRF
+650 ALRF
-657 GAMGLARHINQ
+657 EAMGLEKHINQ
-668 VGDGVG
+668 AGFVRNEHINKGGDGVG

-787 TAWAAAWQVERLAD
+787 TAWAAAWQVERLAE

>member
-1 MRKMR
+1 MREMR
-6 WTWQAPWTALLAVVL
+6 WTWQAPWTALLAAVL

-41 WLVPAIIVGA
+41 WLVPVIIVGV

-56 VVAVRWLHQRRDTRP
+56 VVAASWLRQRRDTRP

-79 GSGTATGSPR
+79 GSGTAIGSPR
-89 PPRLMHVRF
+89 PPRLIYGRF

-105 GALALLLGSLWV
+105 GALAILLGSLWV

-142 VVSRLAI
+142 MVSRLAI
-149 AAVESATPSP
+149 AAVESEVLTPNV
-159 HASPVATGEE
+159 PVATGDE
-169 SMRRSG
+169 SLRRSG
-175 SPVTDV
+175 SPVTDA

-244 YPFTVVGIVRRPDH
+244 YPFTVVGIVHRPDH
-258 PGEEASGLMSKYPV
+258 PGEEASGLMSKYPL

-278 SPFQAVARLL
+278 APFQAVARLL
-288 GAPGPRIAGEGPL
+288 GAPGPRIAGERPL

-327 MAGSLGYRGAASLLP
+327 MAGSLGYRGAASLVP

-386 TPLIARHFAAGF
+386 TPLVARRFAAGF

-403 EPIPPTTATPPDVNA
+403 EPIPAATATPPDVSA

-423 SANSEAHISQ
+423 SANSEAHMSQ
-433 EGWRWGGGMAA
+433 EGWRSGGGMAA

-508 LRTGHALDFGYG
+508 LRTGHPLDFGYG

-528 LAKPWYGWFGIL
+528 LAKPWYGWFGLL

-573 AVAAMVGLACL
+573 AVAAMVGLAYL

-610 AYLPIAAIVKRMGRA
+610 AYLPIAAIVKRMG
-625 KQGVIHPHPN
+625 
-635 APDENA
+635 
-641 LRLAHPNAP
+641 
-650 DENALRF
+650 
-657 GAMGLARHINQ
+657 
-668 VGDGVG
+668 
-674 WGESEAR
+674 WG
-681 GKEGMGGNPFAWLAI
+681 GMGGNPFAWLAI

-762 WLRASDGTPAVS
+762 WLRATDGTPAVS

-787 TAWAAAWQVERLAD
+787 TAWAAAWQVERVAD